1 MNEKAEN
8 KSSSSSR
15 SRVYNAPTWEVFVIS
30 KGLPLLE
37 SFSMEMEGDIE
48 DILDGDDF

>member
-37 SFSMEMEGDIE
+37 SFSMEGDVE